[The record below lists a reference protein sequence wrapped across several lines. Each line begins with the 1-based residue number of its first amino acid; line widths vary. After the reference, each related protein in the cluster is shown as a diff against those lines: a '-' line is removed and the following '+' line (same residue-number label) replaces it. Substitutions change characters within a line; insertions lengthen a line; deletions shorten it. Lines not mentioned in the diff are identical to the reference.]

1 MLPLCSQQVIPARA
15 PRTSEARASLSAP
28 GHDKT
33 PLVARTR
40 AEAKAESREALIS
53 AGLSLFEESGLDGPS
68 LDAICA
74 RAGYTRGAFYVHFP
88 DREAFFVAVM
98 ERILA
103 AWVATIVRTADAASD
118 LQRSIHTFLGA
129 VRGEPE
135 HDPML
140 RTAHTHLYLLLE
152 ACRRSPEVKRRF
164 TVLLQAATAQLA
176 EVVSAG
182 QRAGSVRADSDPHA
196 LASILVAAVLGT
208 LAMAETGT
216 VPDLDAAEQAVLTL
230 VRG

>member
-1 MLPLCSQQVIPARA
+1 
-15 PRTSEARASLSAP
+15 
-28 GHDKT
+28 
-33 PLVARTR
+33 VARTR

-53 AGLSLFEESGLDGPS
+53 AGLSLFEEQGLDTPS

-88 DREAFFVAVM
+88 DREAFYVAVM

-118 LQRSIHTFLGA
+118 LERSVRTFLLA
-129 VRGEPE
+129 VRGEPTG
-135 HDPML
+135 DPLL

-152 ACRRSPEVKRRF
+152 GCRRSPEVKRRF
-164 TVLLQAATAQLA
+164 TVLLQGATTMLA
-176 EVVSAG
+176 EVIAAG
-182 QRAGSVRADSDPHA
+182 QRAGAVRSDTDPHA
-196 LASILVAAVLGT
+196 LASILVAAVFGT

-216 VPDLDAAEQAVLTL
+216 VPDLVATELAVLTL
-230 VRG
+230 VRAPDAGQ